1 MTHYINIFDEHYLTK
16 RLVNYISKLFKT
28 ILPNTYYL
36 VFLLYFSSVIVGAI
50 EGEPIIVYLTIILLF
65 VGFFIIENGYGNSID
80 SQYLH
85 AIFVWGFFIRIL
97 YSFALYYWLLSSRGD
112 PYLGGGDD
120 RQYDMDGQLLFE
132 GFIKNHYDIFNNY
145 TNHPGYPFLN
155 GILHYIGWMFGGY
168 HLLVPRIFNAFIG
181 SLIAPYVYILSRN
194 IYDRYI
200 AILSAVIVMLFPYFV
215 FYSSIQLRDIIIVFL
230 FVFCVAQ
237 LSQHVRFGKYLS
249 ILKIVISVI
258 ILTLFRSAYGLA
270 LIFILLICLLAFV
283 FFDKS
288 KTRAYRLQKIIII
301 SFLVL
306 ISISYIVYINGS
318 LNDLMFGEMKQDG
331 FADDKISRMREA
343 SIYTGSN
350 SSSLGSSLL
359 KKSYGGAEYILI
371 PAIAL
376 IMPYP
381 PWDSLFNPGPLMFID
396 FINNLSWTLLMPLT
410 FIGLFKL
417 FRINIPKNL
426 FLIVPLIVILTFS
439 STIGFELRYRLA
451 AYPFAIIIATIGFI
465 SVFHK
470 KEFLGVKGYMFIQF
484 FLLSVYSF
492 MKYIGGV

>member
-215 FYSSIQLRDIIIVFL
+215 FYS
-230 FVFCVAQ
+230 
-237 LSQHVRFGKYLS
+237 
-249 ILKIVISVI
+249 
-258 ILTLFRSAYGLA
+258 
-270 LIFILLICLLAFV
+270 
-283 FFDKS
+283 
-288 KTRAYRLQKIIII
+288 
-301 SFLVL
+301 
-306 ISISYIVYINGS
+306 
-318 LNDLMFGEMKQDG
+318 
-331 FADDKISRMREA
+331 
-343 SIYTGSN
+343 
-350 SSSLGSSLL
+350 
-359 KKSYGGAEYILI
+359 
-371 PAIAL
+371 
-376 IMPYP
+376 
-381 PWDSLFNPGPLMFID
+381 
-396 FINNLSWTLLMPLT
+396 
-410 FIGLFKL
+410 
-417 FRINIPKNL
+417 
-426 FLIVPLIVILTFS
+426 
-439 STIGFELRYRLA
+439 
-451 AYPFAIIIATIGFI
+451 
-465 SVFHK
+465 
-470 KEFLGVKGYMFIQF
+470 
-484 FLLSVYSF
+484 
-492 MKYIGGV
+492 